1 MFITPRELPSI
12 PPALPVHR
20 TIRPTWTDQEA
31 AQFAKRLGVDAP
43 AKEFEPWWVFR
54 KDGACVEIYRATHS
68 VRVTRAAFDREG
80 TATGPEQIPPD
91 GAAVERANQFVEGL
105 RDIHRSEPLSPK
117 LSRLEP
123 KLSRLEAMTQAPG
136 GPRGSIRTV
145 AVQINYRFALDGLPL
160 LGPGAKA
167 QVTIGRSGDMEQA
180 YLFWRQSAPTNEQWT
195 TRSAAAALAALAESP
210 FLAPVIRTGD
220 VEVLRIQLGWLSLPP
235 TIVQDTFFPVYEIRG
250 RFVAEIDAGRERD
263 FVVYIAAA
271 ARTPQPDGNTA
282 APWPALV
289 IA

>member
-1 MFITPRELPSI
+1 MFITPRELPSV
-12 PPALPVHR
+12 PPSLPVYG
-20 TIRPTWTDQEA
+20 TIRPQWTNEDA
-31 AQFAKRLGVDAP
+31 ARFAKRLGVEAP
-43 AKEFEPWWVFR
+43 AEEFEPWWVYR
-54 KDGACVEIYRATHS
+54 KDGDCVEIYRASHS

-80 TATGPEQIPPD
+80 TATGPEQIPSD
-91 GAAVERANQFVEGL
+91 DEAVERAHQFVKDL
-105 RDIHRSEPLSPK
+105 HDIHRSEALS
-117 LSRLEP
+117 P

-136 GPRGSIRTV
+136 GRRGSIRTV
-145 AVQINYRFALDGLPL
+145 AVQVNYRFALDRLPL

-180 YLFWRQSAPTNEQWT
+180 YLFWRQSERTDGKWT
-195 TRSAAAALAALAESP
+195 TRPAAAALAALAESP
-210 FLAPVIRTGD
+210 FLAPVIRTGE

-235 TIVQDTFFPVYEIRG
+235 TIVQETLFPVYEIRG

-263 FVVYIAAA
+263 FVVYVAAA
-271 ARTPQPDGNTA
+271 AQTPQPDLRNTT

>member
-1 MFITPRELPSI
+1 MFITPRELPSV
-12 PPALPVHR
+12 PPSLPVYR
-20 TIRPTWTDQEA
+20 TIRPQWTNEDA
-31 AQFAKRLGVDAP
+31 ARFAKQLGVEAP
-43 AKEFEPWWVFR
+43 ATEFEPWWVCR
-54 KDGACVEIYRATHS
+54 KDGNCVEIYRATHS

-80 TATGPEQIPPD
+80 TATRPEQIPSD
-91 GAAVERANQFVEGL
+91 DAAVERANQFVKDL
-105 RDIHRSEPLSPK
+105 RDLHPSEPLS
-117 LSRLEP
+117 P

-145 AVQINYRFALDGLPL
+145 AVHVNYRFALDGLPL

-167 QVTIGRSGDMEQA
+167 QVTIGRSGDIEQA
-180 YLFWRQSAPTNEQWT
+180 YLFWRQSKHTGEKWT
-195 TRSAAAALAALAESP
+195 TRPAAAALAALAESP
-210 FLAPVIRTGD
+210 YLAPVIRTGE

-235 TIVQDTFFPVYEIRG
+235 TFVQDTFFPVYEIRG

-263 FVVYIAAA
+263 FVVYIGAA
-271 ARTPQPDGNTA
+271 ARTPQSDLRNTT